1 MTMFLGFLLSAV
13 ALMAY
18 SIIEKR
24 INQRPCLECGY
35 GVSVDAINEQCPRC
49 GSLVNEVADE

>member
-1 MTMFLGFLLSAV
+1 MVMLFGFLLCAMV
-13 ALMAY
+13 LMAY
-18 SIIEKR
+18 SMIEKR
-24 INQRPCLECGY
+24 MNQRPCPDCGY